1 MMVRFVLALALAL
14 ASFPAAAAEPAKIAI
29 FDLELVD
36 TSLEK
41 GATLPDQDRRVAL
54 ATAELRR
61 LFTEAGRVALV
72 DLAPQAETLRK
83 REPLRNCNGCDE
95 DIARALGADYEVL
108 GFVQK
113 TSNLILSFA
122 VTVKDVR
129 SGQVVRA
136 GQVDIRGN
144 NDEMWLRGVRWIVKN
159 RLLTEPLPDKS

>member
-1 MMVRFVLALALAL
+1 MPVRSALALALAL
-14 ASFPAAAAEPAKIAI
+14 AIAPAVAVEPAKVAI

-41 GATLPDQDRRVAL
+41 GAALPDQERRVAL

-61 LFTEAGRVALV
+61 LFTESGRLQLI

-95 DIARALGADYEVL
+95 DIARALGADYQVL
-108 GFVQK
+108 GLVQK

-122 VTVKDVR
+122 ITVKDVR

-144 NDEMWLRGVRWIVKN
+144 TDENWLRGVRWLVKN

>member
-1 MMVRFVLALALAL
+1 MPVRSALALALAL
-14 ASFPAAAAEPAKIAI
+14 AVWPAAAAEPAKVAV

-36 TSLEK
+36 TSLES
-41 GATLPDQDRRVAL
+41 GARLPEQEQRRAR

-61 LFTEAGRVALV
+61 LFAESGRVQLV
-72 DLAPQAETLRK
+72 DLAPQAETLRR
-83 REPLRNCNGCDE
+83 REPLRNCNGCEE
-95 DIARALGADYEVL
+95 DIARALGADYQVL
-108 GFVQK
+108 GLVQK

-144 NDEMWLRGVRWIVKN
+144 TDENWLRGVRWLVKN
-159 RLLTEPLPDKS
+159 RLLAEPLPDKS

>member
-1 MMVRFVLALALAL
+1 
-14 ASFPAAAAEPAKIAI
+14 
-29 FDLELVD
+29 
-36 TSLEK
+36 
-41 GATLPDQDRRVAL
+41 VAL

-61 LFTEAGRVALV
+61 LFTESGRLQLI

-95 DIARALGADYEVL
+95 DIARALGADYQVL
-108 GFVQK
+108 GLVQK

-122 VTVKDVR
+122 ITVKDVR
-129 SGQVVRA
+129 SGHVVRA

-144 NDEMWLRGVRWIVKN
+144 TDENWLRGVRWLVKN